1 MDAGDRSMISS
12 NDYNPT
18 NKTRGNLNVSIYQ
31 THQSQ
36 LSTELW
42 LDVIEFRI
50 IKFSPFFITSLSKA
64 S

>member
-42 LDVIEFRI
+42 LDVI
-50 IKFSPFFITSLSKA
+50 
-64 S
+64 